1 MKLKKKVILM
11 ANVMLCVAL
20 FCACGKE
27 GTNQTEIMSYS
38 GVKEDITEKSTE
50 ADRVAIPSGYPS
62 MPFGSKEEKG
72 YDLPVSDSKRKEEKN
87 VYQNYTKKQIKAMRP
102 MLSLQMRL

>member
-72 YDLPVSDSKRKEEKN
+72 YDLPVSDSKRKEAEDDCKECSCA
-87 VYQNYTKKQIKAMRP
+87 IK
-102 MLSLQMRL
+102 